1 MKNMK
6 WRMVQLQI
14 KFPNFSQ
21 LIEPF
26 GLKLEK
32 GKKPKFVKPHTFAII
47 FYVAL
52 ILNFMLVN
60 YWFNGA
66 LQKKVPYM
74 YNSLLRMSSIK
85 TFGWLA
91 LIGKK
96 ATSGKMLV
104 AVTSLPVIKQAIK
117 GAFQKAFFLNA
128 VVLVVVFLATSK
140 KKNTT
145 EGTARWGGLKDV
157 DYQKGNDKFFGSSL
171 LMPKGV
177 VLGRLKGVTL
187 RDDNKT
193 HICVVAPTRTGKG
206 VSIIIPTL
214 IDSWNDGVL
223 VLDIKGENYQLTSGA
238 RKEKF
243 DNLILRFAPKSEN
256 SCKYNALSE
265 VRLMSPQETEDV
277 KLIADIICGVADAK
291 GDAKYWVESASGL
304 IFAIAFYVLYRNF
317 LQRPRYIYENG
328 VKKPVSDASMI
339 DVINFMTDPNETDDM
354 QTRLKR
360 IAQEENMVE
369 KFGVDE
375 ETKAYVRQKL
385 HELYG
390 GGVDKETVERG
401 NHPKA
406 SRGFVK
412 NGTLADQT
420 FASVMGQATTNLQ
433 VFDMSTVA
441 KNTSASDFRIYDLMN
456 WKRPVSLY
464 LVIPPADIIVL
475 APLIKML
482 ILQIVNLLT
491 PEIDYTNQKGHK
503 WRMLMLLDEFPA
515 IGKMEALETGIGYF
529 AGYGMKMMIVLQSLD
544 QLFKIYGDKNGFLSN
559 CQAQIFYTA
568 NDKTTANY
576 VSELLGKE
584 TIQQFTQS
592 NKSVGTLTKSLSESF
607 KGRSLLMPDEVMR
620 FPSDKI
626 IVKLSGR
633 NPVKSDKIVYFQE
646 PEYSRLVKIPYIYSE
661 SCYDETRQYI
671 KLTPEQKKKFKDYPY
686 NYVPYPE
693 ALKVMKDDIEAKRN
707 AISAISKEQENAMDK
722 VDRDRHEMDKA
733 NLKKQINGFKVYV
746 KIFNALAKEDE
757 RIAQIMKKL
766 AKEVAQEKASKVAQR
781 SDNADRIVIEKKNI
795 SIEDTFEEIKK
806 NSVSVTDTGFI
817 SDVKIENPNSNTE
830 ISEKGDN
837 KNKDIEN
844 QDKANIETEE
854 KDVKETLYS
863 ENELNSE
870 NDTVDDSIDE
880 EISETSKEDDDIF
893 KELDAIGTD
902 ASEPFGVKGYE
913 DDDEDEFESSD
924 VDF

>member
-6 WRMVQLQI
+6 GMVQLKI
-14 KFPNFSQ
+14 NMPSFSRM
-21 LIEPF
+21 IEAF

-32 GKKPKFVKPHTFAII
+32 GKKPKFVKPHNLAII

-52 ILNFMLVN
+52 LINFCLVN
-60 YWFNGA
+60 YWFNGF

-74 YNSLLRMSSIK
+74 YTSLLKMSPIK
-85 TFGWLA
+85 TFGWFGL
-91 LIGKK
+91 LGKK
-96 ATSGKMLV
+96 ATSGKTLV
-104 AVTSLPVIKQAIK
+104 AVTSLPVIRQAIK
-117 GAFQKAFFLNA
+117 SAVQKAFFLNA
-128 VVLVVVFLATSK
+128 VILLVVVLAKSK

-145 EGTARWGGLKDV
+145 EGTAHWGTLKDV

-177 VLGRLKGVTL
+177 VLGRFKGVTL

-214 IDSWNDGVL
+214 IDSWSDGVL

-243 DNLILRFAPKSEN
+243 DNLVLRFAPKSEN

-277 KLIADIICGVADAK
+277 KLIADIICDVAEAK
-291 GDAKYWVESASGL
+291 GDQKYWVESASGL
-304 IFAIAFYVLYRNF
+304 ISTIAFYVLYRNF
-317 LQRPRYIYENG
+317 LQRPRFVYEDG
-328 VKKPVSDASMI
+328 IKKPVSDASMI
-339 DVINFMTDPNETDDM
+339 DVINFMTDPNETDDL
-354 QTRLKR
+354 QTRFKR
-360 IAQEENMVE
+360 IAKEENMVE
-369 KFGVDE
+369 KYGKDA
-375 ETKAYVRQKL
+375 ETKAYVQKQL
-385 HELYG
+385 ERLYG
-390 GGVDKETVERG
+390 GGVDKQTVERG

-406 SRGFVK
+406 SRGFMK
-412 NGTLADQT
+412 NAILAEQT
-420 FASVMGQATTNLQ
+420 FASVLGQATTNLQ

-491 PEIDYTNQKGHK
+491 PEIDYANQTGHK

-515 IGKMEALETGIGYF
+515 IGKMEALERGIGYF

-646 PEYSRLVKIPYIYSE
+646 EQYKNLVKIPYVYSE

-693 ALKVMKDDIEAKRN
+693 ALKTMKDDIQAKKN
-707 AISAISKEQENAMDK
+707 VVASVSKEQEEMMDK
-722 VDRDRHEMDKA
+722 VDRDRHDMTKR
-733 NLKKQINGFKVYV
+733 NLKKQIDGFKLYA
-746 KIFNALAKEDE
+746 KIFRALEKEDE
-757 RIAQIMKKL
+757 RIAAILRKL
-766 AKEVAQEKASKVAQR
+766 RKEAAEEKADRVSQKM
-781 SDNADRIVIEKKNI
+781 DNADKIIIAKKNV
-795 SIEDTFEEIKK
+795 SIEDAFEEIKK
-806 NSVSVTDTGFI
+806 NSISASDTGFI
-817 SDVKIENPNSNTE
+817 SSVKIETPQETAEKKKETEKTESNEEVNEENATVDDKIDENILSMLDNSDTSALEKNIKTE
-830 ISEKGDN
+830 Q
-837 KNKDIEN
+837 NKDE
-844 QDKANIETEE
+844 
-854 KDVKETLYS
+854 
-863 ENELNSE
+863 NSE
-870 NDTVDDSIDE
+870 NDNS
-880 EISETSKEDDDIF
+880 
-893 KELDAIGTD
+893 
-902 ASEPFGVKGYE
+902 PFGVSSS
-913 DDDEDEFESSD
+913 DDEEQENDEED
-924 VDF
+924 EEDFNTELDNL

>member
-1 MKNMK
+1 MKGMIQLKINM
-6 WRMVQLQI
+6 
-14 KFPNFSQ
+14 PSFSQ
-21 LIEPF
+21 MVEPF

-32 GKKPKFVKPHTFAII
+32 GSRPKFVKPHNLAII

-52 ILNFMLVN
+52 LINFCLVN
-60 YWFNGA
+60 YWFNGF

-74 YNSLLRMSSIK
+74 YSSLLKMSSIK
-85 TFGWLA
+85 TFGWLG

-104 AVTSLPVIKQAIK
+104 AVTSLPIIRQAIK

-128 VVLVVVFLATSK
+128 IVFIVAVLAKGK

-145 EGTARWGGLKDV
+145 EGTARWGTLKDV

-177 VLGRLKGVTL
+177 VLGRFKGVTL

-214 IDSWNDGVL
+214 IDSWCDGVL

-304 IFAIAFYVLYRNF
+304 IAAISFYVLYRNF
-317 LQRPRYIYENG
+317 LQRPKFVYENG

-369 KFGVDE
+369 KFGKDA
-375 ETKAYVRQKL
+375 ETKAYVQKQL
-385 HELYG
+385 DRLYG
-390 GGVDKETVERG
+390 GGVDKQTVDKG

-406 SRGFVK
+406 ARGFVK
-412 NGTLADQT
+412 NGILAEQT
-420 FASVMGQATTNLQ
+420 FASVLGQATTNLQ

-491 PEIDYTNQKGHK
+491 PEIDYTNQMGHK
-503 WRMLMLLDEFPA
+503 WRMLMLLDEFPSV
-515 IGKMEALETGIGYF
+515 GKMEALETGIGYF

-646 PEYSRLVKIPYIYSE
+646 EQYKNLVKIPYVYSE

-693 ALKVMKDDIEAKRN
+693 ALKTMKDDIQAKKN
-707 AISAISKEQENAMDK
+707 LVASVSKEQEEMMDK
-722 VDRDRHEMDKA
+722 ADRDRHNMTKR
-733 NLKKQINGFKVYV
+733 NLKKQIEGFKLYA
-746 KIFNALAKEDE
+746 KIFKALEKEDE
-757 RIAQIMKKL
+757 RIAAIMKKL
-766 AKEVAQEKASKVAQR
+766 RKEAAEEKADKVSQKM
-781 SDNADRIVIEKKNI
+781 DNADKIIIAKKNV
-795 SIEDTFEEIKK
+795 SVEDAFEEIKK
-806 NSVSVTDTGFI
+806 NSISASDTGFI
-817 SDVKIENPNSNTE
+817 SSVKIETPQETTKTE
-830 ISEKGDN
+830 QEAEKAETAESSQEVN
-837 KNKDIEN
+837 EEN
-844 QDKANIETEE
+844 VAADDK
-854 KDVKETLYS
+854 
-863 ENELNSE
+863 
-870 NDTVDDSIDE
+870 IDE
-880 EISETSKEDDDIF
+880 NISGNDDILSM
-893 KELDAIGTD
+893 LDNSDTLALANEAEAEQNESKNSGNEN
-902 ASEPFGVKGYE
+902 SPFGVSSSDDE
-913 DDDEDEFESSD
+913 EQEDDED
-924 VDF
+924 DFSTQLDNL